1 MNKLRVI
8 STTLIVIAILNTG
21 CVQEKTS
28 KIEPSLAKRVNHI
41 SSSTNEI
48 NQTSKT
54 ENNITVLNLEYQDDN
69 QLEEL
74 TLLTN
79 DTQEIGID
87 VGEEKSEELISEAM
101 PIENNW
107 VEISKEEEIV
117 LTAQEFM
124 GTKYVWAAN
133 GPDCFDCSG
142 FTRYVYKEHGMTL
155 PRYSGNQA
163 KVGMTV
169 NYNEL
174 QIGDLV
180 FFDTEKKYR
189 GKVNHVGI
197 YIGNNKFIHASSAKK
212 QVVITSFKDKKFY
225 KNRFLWGQRIINSDT
240 AYASL

>member
-1 MNKLRVI
+1 
-8 STTLIVIAILNTG
+8 
-21 CVQEKTS
+21 
-28 KIEPSLAKRVNHI
+28 LAKRVNHI